1 METKINDDTVRGKL
15 GRKERKKTL
24 TTFFFIICTV
34 NRYNIIRLEG
44 PCMRLKQKQY
54 NRSPLITEIN
64 HSKNYEKIAHQSP
77 KFYEKDDFQ
86 SVTISKTLLIALQ

>member
-15 GRKERKKTL
+15 GRKKKKKTL
-24 TTFFFIICTV
+24 TTVFFICTV
-34 NRYNIIRLEG
+34 NRYNIIWLEG

-54 NRSPLITEIN
+54 NRSPLTMEIN
-64 HSKNYEKIAHQSP
+64 YCKNYEKIARQSP

-86 SVTISKTLLIALQ
+86 SVTISKTLSIPLQ

>member
-1 METKINDDTVRGKL
+1 MDREMETKINDDTVRGKL
-15 GRKERKKTL
+15 GRKERKKNSYN
-24 TTFFFIICTV
+24 FFFLLFV
-34 NRYNIIRLEG
+34 RLTD
-44 PCMRLKQKQY
+44 KQY

-64 HSKNYEKIAHQSP
+64 YSKNYEKIAHQSP